1 MRFVLMYRPD
11 RKEDTPMEPQ
21 KMAALGKMC
30 EELAKAGVVITS
42 AGLQPSFRGA
52 RVRLAQGK
60 LTVTDGPFPET
71 KELIAGI
78 NLIQVQSREEA
89 IELARRFISLA
100 GDGETE
106 IRQVFEA
113 ADFAAPGGP
122 AESANSCKR
131 PAEIG

>member
-11 RKEDTPMEPQ
+11 RKEGIPMEPQ

-42 AGLQPSFRGA
+42 AGLQPSSRGA
-52 RVRLAQGK
+52 RVRLTQGK

-78 NLIQVQSREEA
+78 NLIQVPSREEA
-89 IELARRFISLA
+89 VELAKRFISLA

-113 ADFAAPGGP
+113 ADFAAQFGP
-122 AESANSCKR
+122 AGSPINH
-131 PAEIG
+131 